1 MGVAAAVAAVGAVA
15 SIGGAIL
22 SSDAISSSAEN
33 AANAQTAAN
42 DKAIAQQQ
50 AQYQQT
56 RSDLMPYQTAG
67 KQALSSQSDLL
78 GLNGTEAQQAAI
90 AAQKSSPL
98 YQSLFDNG
106 QNTLLA
112 NASATGGLRGGNT
125 QSSLANFGR
134 DTLAGVIQNQL
145 SNLSGL
151 SEQGQNA
158 AAQTGN
164 FGASAANSATQLLNN
179 TGAAQA
185 NAAYT
190 TGGSNAAL
198 INSITGAVTGL
209 ANNQSVQNF
218 VGKLF

>member
-1 MGVAAAVAAVGAVA
+1 MPVAVPLIGAAAT
-15 SIGGAIL
+15 IGGAALIAD
-22 SSDAISSSAEN
+22 STSSAAES

-42 DKAIAQQQ
+42 DKALAQQQ

-67 KQALSSQSDLL
+67 QQALASQSDLL
-78 GLNGTEAQQAAI
+78 GLNGTAAQQAAI

-164 FGASAANSATQLLNN
+164 FGAGAANAATQLLNN
-179 TGAAQA
+179 SGAAQA

-190 TGGSNAAL
+190 VGGANAAL

-209 ANNQSVQNF
+209 SNNQSVQNF
-218 VGKLF
+218 VGKIF